1 MYQANE
7 DYKDEKGY
15 NRKRWALL
23 VISVLVLVITIALF
37 TVCLWIR
44 FDLDFWEWVVEI
56 EWYTYWYCVYFIMFS
71 FIILGLTCLVTIYG
85 VLFESGGA
93 LGVCFFFYIL
103 CFILNF
109 IGAIIICIFG
119 VEESPV
125 LIKELNEV
133 FLGLIYRM
141 DYDDR
146 ASRILK
152 IVQEYVRCCGADG
165 SDDYINAYKPV
176 PWECRDRITGSE
188 YTYGCRQ
195 SFAWYIEPWSACLAG
210 GLVFFM
216 VANVVQMVLVL
227 KLVRKLKEYRQ
238 AGYYDED

>member
-1 MYQANE
+1 ME
-7 DYKDEKGY
+7 
-15 NRKRWALL
+15 
-23 VISVLVLVITIALF
+23 
-37 TVCLWIR
+37 
-44 FDLDFWEWVVEI
+44 
-56 EWYTYWYCVYFIMFS
+56 YFLNLEEHWGFAS
-71 FIILGLTCLVTIYG
+71 
-85 VLFESGGA
+85 S
-93 LGVCFFFYIL
+93 FYIL